1 MFHIGQITFEIPN
14 KKQGTVHR
22 YKYIGSLKGDKAFGQ
37 GFATRI
43 DNERDFIIGT
53 FKDNVPHG
61 ICRSLTFQVCSRFLH
76 FDIVVREL
84 LVESCDRRQTFATE
98 CRDGHSFGK
107 LTRYDGDSEGSNYA
121 FNVIMKSVEFGDS
134 KKGSYYS
141 KNGKAVKALNAD
153 WKQYSTQLKGYD
165 EPVSV

>member
-1 MFHIGQITFEIPN
+1 MVKALQQELTMRETSSSEPSKTIFHMELVGH
-14 KKQGTVHR
+14 KR
-22 YKYIGSLKGDKAFGQ
+22 YKFVQDSNIL
-37 GFATRI
+37 
-43 DNERDFIIGT
+43 
-53 FKDNVPHG
+53 
-61 ICRSLTFQVCSRFLH
+61 
-76 FDIVVREL
+76 IVVREL
-84 LVESCDRRQTFATE
+84 LIASCGRRQNFATE

-153 WKQYSTQLKGYD
+153 WKQYSTQLEGYD